1 MGKGVL
7 SSLQF
12 AADRANNKLKVL
24 MQSPASQ
31 RTISISRCIGIIAK
45 WHIIQLFKL
54 GLMPLR
60 VSNYYWIK
68 ANILDSLFNKLNE
81 NSIEGWQV
89 AGTRK
94 SRYID
99 N

>member
-1 MGKGVL
+1 MGNVVL

-68 ANILDSLFNKLNE
+68 AKILDYLFNKLYE
-81 NSIEGWQV
+81 NSIEGWQI
-89 AGTRK
+89 AGARK

>member
-1 MGKGVL
+1 MGKVVL

-12 AADRANNKLKVL
+12 ATDSANNKLRVL

-31 RTISISRCIGIIAK
+31 HIISISKGIGIIAK

-60 VSNYYWIK
+60 VSNYYLIK
-68 ANILDSLFNKLNE
+68 ANILDNLFNKLNE
-81 NSIEGWQV
+81 NSIERWQI
-89 AGTRK
+89 AETGK